1 MKIYII
7 LLLSFTNVY
16 ILILLKLHEQEALAS
31 NWRIKK
37 NDLVLF
43 DKVISLYIMYYVL
56 PVPLYIKNIISFL
69 DFDDKNLIH
78 AW

>member
-43 DKVISLYIMYYVL
+43 DKGISLYIMYYVL
-56 PVPLYIKNIISFL
+56 PVPLYIKI
-69 DFDDKNLIH
+69 
-78 AW
+78 